1 MELIGVF
8 LVACGLLM
16 AAGVAKAIR
25 PDGTARA
32 LAAVFPVPMPTVRT
46 AVRMGSLAE
55 ALLGAAALVVPRTA
69 SAALVATSYAAFA
82 VVVALARSKGGAI
95 ASCGCFGTPD
105 TPATAVHIVVNI
117 GLAVSASAVAMAD
130 PAGTIVSILS
140 REPLHGVPL
149 VALSALCG
157 WLAYLAI
164 SALASLQGARRLTAI
179 SFRSR

>member
-25 PDGTARA
+25 PDDTARA
-32 LAAVFPVPMPTVRT
+32 LAAVFPVPMQTVRT
-46 AVRMGSLAE
+46 AVRMGSIAE

-69 SAALVATSYAAFA
+69 SAALVAMSYAAFA

-105 TPATAVHIVVNI
+105 TPATAVHIVVNV
-117 GLAVSASAVAMAD
+117 GLAVSASAVAMAN